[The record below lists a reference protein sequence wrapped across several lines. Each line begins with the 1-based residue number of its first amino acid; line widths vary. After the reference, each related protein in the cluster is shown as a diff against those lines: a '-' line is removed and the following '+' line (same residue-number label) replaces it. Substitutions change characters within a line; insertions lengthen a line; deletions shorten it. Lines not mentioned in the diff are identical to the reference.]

1 MIYYHNFQIE
11 LHQYAERGR
20 GNVFPE
26 IDCCPMCRAQN
37 RLQRHG
43 FYERNAIENNT
54 VVRIPIC
61 RLKCPDC
68 GKTISLLPVF
78 LLPYFQSTMAFIV
91 QLLLSVWLLRPLQ
104 VSRQLRR
111 FYMRRFRVKQTDIA
125 LFIRESGDRQ
135 PCEVFPDRE
144 AIRLLERIRARDPA
158 AFAWQWWRHRLSSFM
173 AAADY
178 RGARVVPSF

>member
-1 MIYYHNFQIE
+1 MIYYHNFQ
-11 LHQYAERGR
+11 LRLLQYAELGR
-20 GNVFPE
+20 ENAFPE
-26 IDCCPMCRAQN
+26 IDCCPMCRAHN

-43 FYERNAIENNT
+43 FYERNAIENGT
-54 VVRIPIC
+54 VMRIPIC

-68 GKTISLLPVF
+68 RKTLSLLPVF
-78 LLPYFQSTMAFIV
+78 LLPYFQNTMVFIV

-111 FYMRRFRVKQTDIA
+111 FYAGRFQAKQTDIA

-135 PCEVFPDRE
+135 SCEVSPDRE
-144 AIRLLERIRARDPA
+144 ALRLLERILMLDPA
-158 AFAWQWWRHRLSSFM
+158 DFVRQWWRHRLSSFM

-178 RGARVVPSF
+178 RGARVVPSL

>member
-11 LHQYAERGR
+11 LNQYAERGR

-26 IDCCPMCRAQN
+26 IDGCPLCRAHN

-43 FYERNAIENNT
+43 FYERNAIENDT

-68 GKTISLLPVF
+68 GRTLSLFPVF
-78 LLPYFQSTMAFIV
+78 LLPYFQYTMAFIV
-91 QLLLSVWLLRPLQ
+91 QLLLSFWLLRPLQ
-104 VSRQLRR
+104 VSRQLRY
-111 FYMRRFRVKQTDIA
+111 FYVWRFRAKQTDIA
-125 LFIRESGDRQ
+125 LFIRESGDRR
-135 PCEVFPDRE
+135 PCEGPSDTEV
-144 AIRLLERIRARDPA
+144 IRLLERIQTLGPA
-158 AFAWQWWRHRLSSFM
+158 GFVRQWWRHRLSSFM
-173 AAADY
+173 AAAGY

>member
-26 IDCCPMCRAQN
+26 IDCCPMCRAHN

-43 FYERNAIENNT
+43 FYERNAIENDK

-68 GKTISLLPVF
+68 GKTLSLLPVF
-78 LLPYFQSTMAFIV
+78 LLPYFQYTMAFIV
-91 QLLLSVWLLRPLQ
+91 QLLLSFWLLRLLPC
-104 VSRQLRR
+104 SRQLRC
-111 FYMRRFRVKQTDIA
+111 FYVQRFRAKQTDMA
-125 LFIRESGDRQ
+125 LFIRETGDRQ
-135 PCEVFPDRE
+135 SCEASPDTE
-144 AIRLLERIRARDPA
+144 AIRLLERIQALGTSGFVR
-158 AFAWQWWRHRLSSFM
+158 QWWRHRLSSFM
-173 AAADY
+173 AAGGY
-178 RGARVVPSF
+178 RGVRVVPSS